1 MEKETVSRN
10 FIEQI
15 IDQDLAEGKYDT
27 ICTRFPP
34 EPNGYLHIGHAK
46 AILLNYGL
54 AQQYHGK
61 FNLRFDDTNPTKEKE
76 EFVDSIKE
84 DVAWLGADWGDRL
97 YFASNYFPQMYEA
110 AVKLIKK
117 GKAFVCQLSAEEI
130 REYRGT
136 LTEPGK
142 NSPYRDRSIEENLRL
157 FEEMKEGKYEDG
169 SMVLRARI
177 DMASPNIN
185 MRDPVIY
192 RVAHMTHH
200 NTGDDW
206 CIYPMY
212 DFAHPIE
219 DAIEGVTHSICT
231 LEFEDHRP
239 LYDWVVREL
248 EYEKPPK
255 QIEFAKLYLT
265 NVVTGK
271 RYIKKLVED
280 GIVDG

>member
-1 MEKETVSRN
+1 MEKEVVSKN

-15 IDQDLAEGKYDT
+15 IEKDLAEGKYET

-46 AILLNYGL
+46 SILLNYGL
-54 AQQYHGK
+54 SQEYNGR
-61 FNLRFDDTNPTKEKE
+61 FNLRFDDTNPTKEKV
-76 EFVDSIKE
+76 EFVESIE
-84 DVAWLGADWGDRL
+84 ADVKWLGADWEDRL
-97 YFASNYFPQMYEA
+97 FFASNYFDQMYEA

-117 GKAFVCQLSAEEI
+117 GKAFVCDLSAEEI

-142 NSPYRDRSIEENLRL
+142 NSPYRDRSVEENLDL
-157 FEEMKEGKYEDG
+157 FERMKNGEFEDG
-169 SMVLRARI
+169 SKVLRAKI
-177 DMASPNIN
+177 DKDSPNIN

-200 NTGDDW
+200 NTGDKW

-219 DAIEGVTHSICT
+219 DAIEGVLLAAQESGHILS
-231 LEFEDHRP
+231 R
-239 LYDWVVREL
+239 RS
-248 EYEKPPK
+248 
-255 QIEFAKLYLT
+255 
-265 NVVTGK
+265 
-271 RYIKKLVED
+271 
-280 GIVDG
+280 